1 MCNYAYIRV
10 SSREQNVARQVEAM
24 LEIGIKKKDMFIDKQ
39 SGKDFNREKY
49 QKLLR
54 RLKSTDVVYI
64 KSIDRLG
71 RNYEEIIEQWKVI
84 TKEKNADIL
93 Y

>member
-84 TKEKNADIL
+84 TKEKK
-93 Y
+93 

>member
-1 MCNYAYIRV
+1 
-10 SSREQNVARQVEAM
+10 
-24 LEIGIKKKDMFIDKQ
+24 MFIDKQ

-71 RNYEEIIEQWKVI
+71 RNHEEIIEQWKVI
-84 TKEKNADIL
+84 TKEKNADIFVL
-93 Y
+93 DFSLLNTTNQPLRPFRPPPL